1 MNTESREWSIQDL
14 ARISG
19 TTSRTLRHYQ
29 SVGLLEPVRLGAH
42 GMRYYDDA
50 AFGALLN
57 ILVLRRLGFS
67 LERIQTIRA
76 GETELISALQSRV
89 RELTA
94 LEEKVQRQIRSVQLT
109 IDQLTN
115 GVSAMSAD
123 NFDGFDNSVYQEEVE
138 ERWGKDAY
146 AAANQQWKAMSPEQQ
161 KAHQQE
167 HLDIALEY
175 QRLAEAGVA
184 ADASEAQAAAARH
197 VAWLA
202 VFTKPTHAYV
212 VGLAEMYV
220 ADPRFAAN
228 YHGHA
233 EYVRDALTVYA
244 DKELAQ

>member
-1 MNTESREWSIQDL
+1 MEHPRSRKD
-14 ARISG
+14 
-19 TTSRTLRHYQ
+19 LRHHELHAAAL
-29 SVGLLEPVRLGAH
+29 SIGRAAGA
-42 GMRYYDDA
+42 GA
-50 AFGALLN
+50 ARCPWDALL
-57 ILVLRRLGFS
+57 RRRRSRRAAKHPGLAAVGFS

-76 GETELISALQSRV
+76 GETELVSALQSRV

-175 QRLAEAGVA
+175 QRLGEAGVA

-197 VAWLA
+197 VPWLA
-202 VFTKPTHAYV
+202 VFTKPTHTYV

-244 DKELAQ
+244 DKEYANKELAQ